1 MKCKYFYLKITVHCN
16 ICLLEHTSVT
26 FLLLEDCFV
35 DISVA
40 AQILMTCCVFFC
52 SELFEVNHIRT
63 IYHMFIALLI
73 LFILSTLVVDFID
86 EGR

>member
-1 MKCKYFYLKITVHCN
+1 MNEMVNIGQCGAFVWSILLFAYLWLIAW
-16 ICLLEHTSVT
+16 CLLFH
-26 FLLLEDCFV
+26 
-35 DISVA
+35 
-40 AQILMTCCVFFC
+40 

-73 LFILSTLVVDFID
+73 IFILSTLVVDFID

>member
-1 MKCKYFYLKITVHCN
+1 MFFWT
-16 ICLLEHTSVT
+16 T
-26 FLLLEDCFV
+26 FLPESESDHLLPLV
-35 DISVA
+35 
-40 AQILMTCCVFFC
+40 LLFC

-63 IYHMFIALLI
+63 IYHMFIAVLI

>member
-1 MKCKYFYLKITVHCN
+1 MI
-16 ICLLEHTSVT
+16 SVT
-26 FLLLEDCFV
+26 ITAVHPPVREMNHFQ
-35 DISVA
+35 SPA
-40 AQILMTCCVFFC
+40 SH